1 MFELRDYQERLS
13 TEACTILKKY
23 NIVYFAVEVRVGKS
37 LMALNTAKLYGAK
50 NVLFLTKK
58 KAISSIESDYNNF
71 GYSDVF
77 EITIVNNE
85 SMHKVEGYFDLV
97 IHDESHRF
105 GSFPKPSKGAK
116 DFKSKFSHLP
126 LIMLSGTIH
135 PESFSQVYHQFW
147 VSKYSPFEEKTFYK
161 WADKYVKKKQVNFG
175 YGMVNDYSVA
185 DKEKIYRVI
194 DKYVLTFTQEQSG
207 FKSKVNEHFLTVPMK
222 PITYKLCDTLKKD
235 LVIIGKE
242 KNVVADTAVKLMQ
255 KLHQLYSGTL
265 KHDDESRQIIDD
277 SKAIFIRDYFKGKKI
292 GIFYKFIAELE
303 LLKEVFGDDL
313 TTDVEEFDN
322 SNKNIA
328 LQFVSGRE
336 GISLR
341 NADCLVAY
349 NIDFSATTYFQFKDR
364 MTTKE
369 RLVNDLYWIF
379 SENGIEKKIYSQV
392 SKKKNFTSSVFKK
405 EYNVKFPKKD
415 NKRI

>member
-1 MFELRDYQERLS
+1 MIF
-13 TEACTILKKY
+13 
-23 NIVYFAVEVRVGKS
+23 
-37 LMALNTAKLYGAK
+37 
-50 NVLFLTKK
+50 
-58 KAISSIESDYNNF
+58 
-71 GYSDVF
+71 
-77 EITIVNNE
+77 
-85 SMHKVEGYFDLV
+85 
-97 IHDESHRF
+97 
-105 GSFPKPSKGAK
+105 
-116 DFKSKFSHLP
+116 
-126 LIMLSGTIH
+126 LSGTPH

-147 VSKYSPFEEKTFYK
+147 VSKYSPFEEKTFYR
-161 WADKYVKKKQVNFG
+161 WAKNYVKLKQVNYG
-175 YGMVNDYSVA
+175 YGMVNDYSNA
-185 DKEKIYRVI
+185 DKEKIYSVI

-222 PITYKLCDTLKKD
+222 PVTYKLCDTLKKD
-235 LVIIGKE
+235 LVIRGKE
-242 KNVVADTAVKLMQ
+242 KNIVADTAVKLMQ
-255 KLHQLYSGTL
+255 KLHQLYSGTI
-265 KHDDESRQIIDD
+265 KHYDGSTQIIDD
-277 SKAIFIRDYFKGKKI
+277 SKAVFIKDNFKGKKI

-336 GISLR
+336 GVSLR
-341 NADCLVAY
+341 NADCLVAF

-379 SENGIEKKIYSQV
+379 SENGIEKKIYKQV

-405 EYNVKFPKKD
+405 EFNVKFPK
-415 NKRI
+415 